1 MIKSNSCEFNYNSVL
16 EQNMLFK
23 EVKSVKIEVDARG
36 LDCPKPVIQ
45 TKKAIESAG
54 VNNVLT
60 IVDNETAKENISK
73 LATSLNCNFTV
84 EEIGADFYIDIYMG
98 EVLAKEIMPE
108 KKPSIHE
115 IVIVVGKD
123 KFGEGNDELGEV
135 LMNGYF
141 YTLTEVQPYP
151 KAILFLNSGVNL
163 TIEGSKVLEH
173 LRILESLGVEILSCG
188 TCLDY
193 YMAKDKLAVGGVSN
207 MFTIVEHMN
216 KAKNTIRI

>member
-1 MIKSNSCEFNYNSVL
+1 MIKSNCCELNYNSII
-16 EQNMLFK
+16 EQNMMFK
-23 EVKSVKIEVDARG
+23 EVQSVKIEVDARG

-54 VNNVLT
+54 VNNVLA
-60 IVDNETAKENISK
+60 IVDNKTAKENISK
-73 LATSLNCNFTV
+73 LATSLNCNFTI
-84 EEIGADFYIDIYMG
+84 EEIGADFYIDIYKG

-123 KFGEGNDELGEV
+123 KLGEGNDELGEV

-173 LRILESLGVEILSCG
+173 LRILESIGVEILSCG

>member
-1 MIKSNSCEFNYNSVL
+1 MIKSNSCEFDYNCVL
-16 EQNMLFK
+16 EKNIVFK
-23 EVKSVKIEVDARG
+23 EVGSVKVEVDARG

-54 VNNVLT
+54 VDNVLT
-60 IVDNETAKENISK
+60 IVDNKTAKENVSK
-73 LATSLNCNFTV
+73 LAKSLNCNFTI
-84 EEIGADFYIDIYMG
+84 EEIGADFYIDIYKG

-115 IVIVVGKD
+115 TVIVVGKD
-123 KFGEGNDELGEV
+123 KLGEGNDELGEV

-141 YTLTEVQPYP
+141 YTLTEVEPYP
-151 KAILFLNSGVNL
+151 KAILFLNGGVNL
-163 TIEGSKVLEH
+163 TIEDSKVLDH
-173 LRILESLGVEILSCG
+173 LRILESQGVEILSCG

-193 YMAKDKLAVGGVSN
+193 YMAKDKLAVGGVTN

>member
-1 MIKSNSCEFNYNSVL
+1 MIKSNRYEKYNKL
-16 EQNMLFK
+16 IEPNAMFK
-23 EVKSVKIEVDARG
+23 EVEFVKVEVDARG
-36 LDCPKPVIQ
+36 LDCPKPVIK

-54 VNNVLT
+54 VDNVLT
-60 IVDNETAKENISK
+60 IVDNQIAKENVSK

-84 EEIGADFYIDIYMG
+84 EEIGSDFYIDIYKG
-98 EVLAKEIMPE
+98 ELLAKEIMPE
-108 KKPSIHE
+108 KKPSIYE
-115 IVIVVGKD
+115 TVIVVGKD
-123 KFGEGNDELGEV
+123 KLGEGNDELGEV

-141 YTLTEVQPYP
+141 YTLTEVEPYP
-151 KAILFLNSGVNL
+151 KAILFLNGGVNL

-173 LRILESLGVEILSCG
+173 LRILESQGVEILSCG

>member
-1 MIKSNSCEFNYNSVL
+1 MIKSNSYESEINYLL
-16 EQNMLFK
+16 EEEISLK
-23 EVKSVKIEVDARG
+23 EVELMKIEVDARG

-45 TKKAIESAG
+45 TKKAIESAN
-54 VNNVLT
+54 VDNVLT
-60 IVDNETAKENISK
+60 IVDNKTAKENVSK
-73 LATSLNCNFTV
+73 LASSLNCNFTV
-84 EEIGADFYIDIYMG
+84 EEVGSDFYIDIYKG
-98 EVLAKEIMPE
+98 EVLSKEIMPE

-115 IVIVVGKD
+115 TVIVVGKD
-123 KFGEGNDELGEV
+123 KLGEGNDELGQV
-135 LMNGYF
+135 LINGYF

-151 KAILFLNSGVNL
+151 KAILFLNGGVNL
-163 TIEGSKVLEH
+163 TIEGSKVLDH
-173 LRILESLGVEILSCG
+173 LRILESQGVEILSCG